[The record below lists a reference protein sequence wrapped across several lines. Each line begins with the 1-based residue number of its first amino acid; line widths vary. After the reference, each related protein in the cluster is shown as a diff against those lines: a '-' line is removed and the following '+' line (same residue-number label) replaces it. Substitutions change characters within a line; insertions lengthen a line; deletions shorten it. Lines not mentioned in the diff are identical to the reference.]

1 MNLIR
6 DGLFFIKVYTIFFD
20 CGGGKIHWI
29 YSDTLVCTSTHKR
42 EKGTDRHTTCC
53 IAKKLF
59 FYKQWNNVDLIFD
72 EQLNMKAGH
81 FECCVVAIHLE
92 NLFLFISIFYL
103 FCFHYNE
110 DGRPRRAAKYF
121 ARSQKLTLI
130 LFIFISSRVLTL
142 WWKGNGIESN

>member
-1 MNLIR
+1 MNLIQN
-6 DGLFFIKVYTIFFD
+6 GLFFIKVYTIFFD

-92 NLFLFISIFYL
+92 NLFISIFYL

>member
-1 MNLIR
+1 LY
-6 DGLFFIKVYTIFFD
+6 GQET
-20 CGGGKIHWI
+20 
-29 YSDTLVCTSTHKR
+29 
-42 EKGTDRHTTCC
+42 
-53 IAKKLF
+53 F

-81 FECCVVAIHLE
+81 FEYCVVAIHLE

-142 WWKGNGIESN
+142 W